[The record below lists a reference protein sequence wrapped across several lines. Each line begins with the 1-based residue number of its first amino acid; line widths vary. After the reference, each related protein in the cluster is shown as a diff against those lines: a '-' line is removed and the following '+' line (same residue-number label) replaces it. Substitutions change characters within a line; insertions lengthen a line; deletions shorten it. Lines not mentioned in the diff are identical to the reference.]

1 MENSNH
7 SYQEKDNEN
16 KIEKI
21 NKIKNYLEDLNLR
34 LNSVLLESQG
44 KMKEVVEKK
53 EAEKIN
59 QLLEDLKKHVI

>member
-53 EAEKIN
+53 KR
-59 QLLEDLKKHVI
+59 KK

>member
-59 QLLEDLKKHVI
+59 QLLEDLKNM